1 MIRLEIIAN
10 QAIEEDIIEALSL
23 NGFGENF
30 TYINHV
36 YGRGG
41 HGRREG
47 SAIWPE
53 ENVIFILITEE
64 NRLDPLM
71 KELRSIKNEFSMEG
85 MQCYIQKDVNR
96 LI

>member
-1 MIRLEIIAN
+1 MIRIEIIAN
-10 QAIEEDIIEALSL
+10 QAIEEDIIETLSL

-53 ENVIFILITEE
+53 ENVIFIVMTEE
-64 NRLDPLM
+64 DRLDSLLA
-71 KELRSIKNEFSMEG
+71 ELQKIKNEFIMEG
-85 MQCYIQKDVNR
+85 MQCYIQKDVQR
-96 LI
+96 LL